1 MTTFQDRKLVRDDI
15 VALFVADGSWQDVYG
30 YMPAPEA
37 FTRSPVLV
45 IRSAGTEQNME
56 GENTNPTGYR
66 FICESYVVAFT
77 EQDATWTSELAE
89 DEQDNLD
96 MVFRQV
102 VRDNAGGT
110 TNANLLLF
118 EGGFSS
124 IKDVAIGRVSY
135 SVESHGIIAR
145 LPRGAK

>member
-1 MTTFQDRKLVRDDI
+1 MTTFQDRKLVRADL

-37 FTRSPVLV
+37 FTRSPVLI
-45 IRSAGTEQNME
+45 IRSAGTEQDME
-56 GENTNPTGYR
+56 GANTNPTAYR

-77 EQDATWTSELAE
+77 EQDVTWTSELAE
-89 DEQDNLD
+89 NEQDNLD
-96 MVFRQV
+96 RVFRQV

-124 IKDVAIGRVSY
+124 VKDVVIARQAFV
-135 SVESHGIIAR
+135 VESHGIIAR